1 MAVEPGRLSTVW
13 RKWEI
18 ECFGA
23 EKEKYD
29 QVSPMN
35 ILVNVRM
42 RPSIRCLSANYAS
55 LFSLVLGF
63 AHGRRFTGQ
72 SSDDVILSASLLYS
86 LSMSEVENRPGP
98 AFLLPPSS

>member
-1 MAVEPGRLSTVW
+1 MSLPEDERS
-13 RKWEI
+13 
-18 ECFGA
+18 
-23 EKEKYD
+23 
-29 QVSPMN
+29 N

-72 SSDDVILSASLLYS
+72 SVGRRHTFGLASS
-86 LSMSEVENRPGP
+86 VG
-98 AFLLPPSS
+98 AACW